1 MRILPIIP
9 GRTGE
14 FWTLHPRRADNHP
27 VTSSFEFPAFP
38 APRLSDAERDRALGQ
53 LREGAALG
61 KLSHDTFLRRME
73 LALVARRSEDLAVLT
88 ADLQS
93 RGGPESPWTRR
104 LFGWVGRVSA
114 VTVGVRRAWAAEKL
128 PRLLLPHPSVG
139 ALRIGRDPGSGLRLT
154 HETVSRAH
162 AELSLRDGTWVLK
175 DLGSTNG
182 TTVNGHRVTGS
193 AVVRDGDQIGFG
205 KMSFRL
211 SAS

>member
-9 GRTGE
+9 GRAGE
-14 FWTLHPRRADNHP
+14 FWTLRPRRADNHP

-61 KLSHDTFLRRME
+61 RLSHDTFLRRME

-88 ADLQS
+88 ADLQV
-93 RGGPESPWTRR
+93 RGGRESPWTRR
-104 LFGWVGRVSA
+104 LFGWVGRASA
-114 VTVGVRRAWAAEKL
+114 VSVGVRRAWAAEKL
-128 PRLLLPHPSVG
+128 PRLLLPHPGSGV
-139 ALRIGRDPGSGLRLT
+139 LRIGRDPGSGLRLT

-162 AELSLRDGTWVLK
+162 AELSLRDGTWMLK

-193 AVVRDGDQIGFG
+193 AVVRDGDEIGFG
-205 KMSFRL
+205 KMAFRL

>member
-1 MRILPIIP
+1 M
-9 GRTGE
+9 
-14 FWTLHPRRADNHP
+14 
-27 VTSSFEFPAFP
+27 TSSFEFPAYP

-53 LREGAALG
+53 LREGAAQG

-88 ADLQS
+88 ADLEETE
-93 RGGPESPWTRR
+93 GADSPWTRR
-104 LFGWVGRVSA
+104 LFGWVGRASA
-114 VTVGVRRAWAAEKL
+114 VSVGVRRAWAAEKL
-128 PRLLLPHPSVG
+128 PKLLLPHPGAG
-139 ALRIGRDPGSGLRLT
+139 ALRIGRDPGNGLRLS

-162 AELSLRDGTWVLK
+162 AELRQRDGVWVVT

-182 TTVNGHRVTGS
+182 TTVNGRRVTGS

-205 KMSFRL
+205 RMSFRL

>member
-9 GRTGE
+9 GGAGE
-14 FWTLHPRRADNHP
+14 FWTLRPRRADNHP
-27 VTSSFEFPAFP
+27 VTSSFELPAFP
-38 APRLSDAERDRALGQ
+38 APRLSDAERDRAVGQ

-88 ADLQS
+88 ADLES
-93 RGGPESPWTRR
+93 RDSAESPWTHR

-114 VTVGVRRAWAAEKL
+114 VSAGVRRAWNAERL
-128 PRLLLPHPSVG
+128 PKLLLPHPSAA
-139 ALRIGRDPGSGLRLT
+139 ALRIGRDPGNGLRLS

-162 AELSLRDGTWVLK
+162 AELRMRDGTWVLT

-182 TTVNGHRVTGS
+182 TTVNGRRVTGS
-193 AVVRDGDQIGFG
+193 AVVRDGDQVGFG
-205 KMSFRL
+205 HMTFRL
-211 SAS
+211 STG

>member
-1 MRILPIIP
+1 M
-9 GRTGE
+9 
-14 FWTLHPRRADNHP
+14 
-27 VTSSFEFPAFP
+27 TSSFEFPAFP

-88 ADLQS
+88 ADLES
-93 RGGPESPWTRR
+93 RSAPEGAWTRR

-114 VTVGVRRAWAAEKL
+114 VGVGVRRAWAAERL
-128 PRLLLPHPSVG
+128 PALLLPHPSTGV
-139 ALRIGRDPGSGLRLT
+139 LLIGRDPRSGLRLT

-162 AELSLRDGTWVLK
+162 AELALRDGLWVLK

-193 AVVRDGDQIGFG
+193 AVVREGDQIGFG
-205 KMSFRL
+205 KMTFRL
-211 SAS
+211 SAN